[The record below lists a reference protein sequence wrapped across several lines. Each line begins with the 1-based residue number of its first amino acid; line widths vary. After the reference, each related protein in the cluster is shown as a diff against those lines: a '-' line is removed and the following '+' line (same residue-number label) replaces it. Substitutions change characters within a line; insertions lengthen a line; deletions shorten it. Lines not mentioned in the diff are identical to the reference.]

1 MVVFKKCVWY
11 LKWACGTTQGVFK
24 YQWVWYLKRVCLNTR
39 VLFKCGMSVCKRGMC
54 GIKEGVWYLKRVCG
68 I

>member
-1 MVVFKKCVWY
+1 MVFKE
-11 LKWACGTTQGVFK
+11 G
-24 YQWVWYLKRVCLNTR
+24 VWYLKRV
-39 VLFKCGMSVCKRGMC
+39 C